1 MNKKAFDPALQASR
15 KLSGER
21 HKARH
26 FAVQGLYQSELNAGS
41 AAAIEAQFRVD
52 FDMKGTDMEYFRE
65 LLSGVHREQGELD
78 VLLKPLAKERS
89 LAECDPVTL
98 SLLRL
103 GVYELK
109 NRVDVPYKV
118 AINEAVNLAKKF
130 GPQDAHK
137 FVNAVLDRAAAQLR
151 QVEVASQRA

>member
-1 MNKKAFDPALQASR
+1 MSPEKAGADKHAAR
-15 KLSGER
+15 KLASSR

-26 FAVQGLYQSELNAGS
+26 FAMQGLYQHQLNESPASE
-41 AAAIEAQFRVD
+41 IEAQFRVD

-65 LLSGVHREQGELD
+65 LLDGVQRNQQSLD
-78 VLLKPLAKERS
+78 SILVPLATERA
-89 LAECDPVTL
+89 LDECDPVTL
-98 SLLRL
+98 ALLRL

-109 NRVDVPYKV
+109 NRVDVPFRV

-137 FVNAVLDRAAAQLR
+137 FVNAVLDRAALQLR
-151 QVEVASQRA
+151 TAETGRAGE